1 MCTEI
6 SRRSYGKALHTL
18 SVKACVLHLI
28 KVAQAA
34 FVLYCLVFECFL

>member
-1 MCTEI
+1 MFTEI
-6 SRRSYGKALHTL
+6 SRMSYGKVLHTL

-34 FVLYCLVFECFL
+34 FVLYCPVFECFL